1 MAATRSQAPALQP
14 QTQPTKGGGA
24 VTRTKTQSAPI
35 RYYLFA
41 YNIICFIAWAT
52 CTLRMAMLV
61 PLLAPNGHLPAI
73 FTHIFSPLLTV
84 TQSLAL
90 LEVLHSLQGIVR
102 APVFT
107 TLLQVASRIMVV
119 WGVLFMFHEGSGF
132 VQPGEGIV
140 GGDYGRVLE
149 GKSSLTGVGPGA
161 KLGDYAFLGCLTAWG
176 ITECIRYGFFAL
188 QSWGRPVPKW
198 WTWLR

>member
-1 MAATRSQAPALQP
+1 
-14 QTQPTKGGGA
+14 
-24 VTRTKTQSAPI
+24 
-35 RYYLFA
+35 
-41 YNIICFIAWAT
+41 
-52 CTLRMAMLV
+52 MLV
-61 PLLAPNGHLPAI
+61 PLLGPSGHLPAI
-73 FTHIFSPLLTV
+73 FTHVFSPLLTV

-90 LEVLHSLQGIVR
+90 MEVLHSLQGIVR

-107 TLLQVASRIMVV
+107 TFLQVVSRVMVV
-119 WGVLFMFHEGSGF
+119 WGVMFMFHEGSRF

-140 GGDYGRVLE
+140 GGDYAGVLE
-149 GKSSLTGVGPGA
+149 GKGTFTGAGPGA

-188 QSWGRPVPKW
+188 QSWGRPVPRW